1 MAEIIDVVMR
11 LTDQVSDRLT
21 HIRREMEQTARG
33 NIRLG
38 NTVQGVGRSLG
49 SVANTMMPIAAGIT
63 AIGTVGAKTFMD
75 FDAQI
80 TAAAVKAGATAEEL
94 NAMRDAAGKFGA
106 QFPITAREAAEGM
119 DRLAAGGFNATQA
132 IGAMPGI
139 IEAAVASG
147 EDLGATSDVVTS
159 ALSIWNLTTGDIAAN
174 TSHVADVIQAAANA
188 SKLGM
193 QDFGLAMQYAG
204 APAAALGIS
213 IEELGTAMG
222 IMSNKGIEASAI
234 GTSLR
239 ATFSRLARPPKETA
253 KALASL
259 GISSADLQK
268 GDGSFIGLA
277 GVVDLLRERMA
288 GLSDIQQVSAAK
300 AIAGGDAY
308 SGLLALIGTA
318 PEAYRQ
324 MADAIENSAGSSH
337 AAFLTMQDTLKG
349 SMDSLIGSVEAMGI
363 SFGAAL
369 APSIR
374 AAANELKFLA
384 NTFAGLSPEA
394 KNLIVQVAAG
404 VVGFTAFI
412 FVASKVVMG
421 AGALITMYGQIGRV
435 MAGATIRNKG
445 LEVAV
450 RGVMMAFRFL
460 RAGLLA
466 LSGPIGIA
474 VLVITAAAVLIYK
487 NWDRIG
493 PFFAG
498 LWNRIK
504 AAFYSA
510 VAMIQPA
517 LTRLQGVWQRLTSA
531 FQNGEGIFGVLNGLS
546 DVLAGVLGGVLY
558 SAILLVSG
566 AVTGVFTFAFQSIG
580 AVISAS
586 IGVLSGLIDFITGV
600 FTGNWALA
608 WQGVSEIFSSIF
620 GGLSGIVDGFVKGT
634 KAAINSVI
642 DGINGVSVT
651 IPEWVPGYGGES
663 FGPLNIPHLYTG
675 TDNWRGGPAMV
686 HDRGAEIID
695 LPSGTRV
702 MPHDQSM
709 RQAYNMGRSSGGG
722 GNNFTVQFS
731 GVTIQNGSD
740 IKELARNVARE
751 IHYEMGKHAMNRT
764 VGAI

>member
-11 LTDQVSDRLT
+11 LTDQVSDKLT

-33 NIRLG
+33 NVRLG
-38 NTVQGVGRSLG
+38 NTVQGVGKSLG
-49 SVANTMMPIAAGIT
+49 SVANTMMPLAVGIT
-63 AIGTVGAKTFMD
+63 AVGTMGAKAFMD

-147 EDLGATSDVVTS
+147 EDLASTSDVVTS
-159 ALSIWNLTTGDIAAN
+159 ALSIWKLTTGDIAAN
-174 TSHVADVIQAAANA
+174 TTHVADVIQAAANA

-222 IMSNKGIEASAI
+222 IMSNNGIEASAI

-239 ATFSRLARPPKETA
+239 ATFSRLARPPREA
-253 KALASL
+253 AAALVAL
-259 GISSADLQK
+259 GITSADLQK

-277 GVVDLLRERMA
+277 GAVDLLRERMS
-288 GLSDIQQVSAAK
+288 GLSDIEQVSAAK

-308 SGLLALIGTA
+308 SGLLALVNTSS
-318 PEAYRQ
+318 EAYRQ
-324 MADAIENSAGSSH
+324 MADVIENSAGSSH
-337 AAFLTMQDTLKG
+337 AAFLTMQNTLKG
-349 SMDSLIGSVEAMGI
+349 SMDSLIGSAEALAI

-369 APSIR
+369 APQIR

-384 NTFAGLSPEA
+384 DTFAGLSPEA
-394 KNLIVQVAAG
+394 KNLIIQVVTG
-404 VVGFTAFI
+404 VVAFTAFTLI
-412 FVASKVVMG
+412 ASKVVMAVG
-421 AGALITMYGQIGRV
+421 TLITMYGQIGRV
-435 MAGATIRNKG
+435 MAGVAIRNKG
-445 LEVAV
+445 LQVAV
-450 RGVMMAFRFL
+450 QGVMGAFRLL
-460 RAGLLA
+460 RVGMLLMM
-466 LSGPIGIA
+466 GPIGLVVLGIA
-474 VLVITAAAVLIYK
+474 AAAVLIYK

-493 PFFAG
+493 PFFVG

-510 VAMIQPA
+510 LAMIQPA
-517 LTRLQGVWQRLTSA
+517 LTRLQGVWQRLMTA
-531 FQNGEGIFGVLNGLS
+531 FQHGEGIFGVLNGLS

-558 SAILLVSG
+558 SAIVLVAG
-566 AVTGVFTFAFQSIG
+566 AVTGAFTFAFQSIG
-580 AVISAS
+580 AIISAS

-600 FTGNWALA
+600 FTGNWTLA
-608 WQGVSEIFSSIF
+608 WQGVSKIFGSIF
-620 GGLSGIVDGFVKGT
+620 GGLSGIVESFVNGT

-695 LPSGTRV
+695 LPNGTRV

-709 RQAYNMGRSSGGG
+709 RQAYDMGRSSGGG
-722 GNNFTVQFS
+722 GNHFTIQFS

-740 IKELARNVARE
+740 VKELARNVARE
-751 IHYEMGKHAMNRT
+751 IHYEMEKHAMNRA